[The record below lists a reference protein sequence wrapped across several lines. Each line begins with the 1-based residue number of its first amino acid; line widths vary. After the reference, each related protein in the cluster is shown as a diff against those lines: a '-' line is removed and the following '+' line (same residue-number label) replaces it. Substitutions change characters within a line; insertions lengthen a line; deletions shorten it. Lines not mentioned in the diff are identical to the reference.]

1 MGFPDQDHHRDGR
14 QWQVRRRVKE
24 TGTRASEPDGR
35 SCLMAGAAWS
45 YIVSQPFNQGL
56 NKQARPDGV
65 VTVDRIL

>member
-1 MGFPDQDHHRDGR
+1 
-14 QWQVRRRVKE
+14 
-24 TGTRASEPDGR
+24 
-35 SCLMAGAAWS
+35 MAGAAWS